1 MGCARCGDCSHR
13 WLLDDVA
20 MKLRAPLGKVLGLG
34 TAKDGTSHWWGQRVS
49 AIALLGLGLWFA
61 FSLATSTGYS
71 HAEVVAEIGRPI
83 NSILLLLLTVTTAYH
98 SYLGIQVVIEDYVHA
113 SGVKVLALILSRFA
127 HVLLVTAAV
136 FAILKIG
143 LST

>member
-1 MGCARCGDCSHR
+1 
-13 WLLDDVA
+13 

-127 HVLLVTAAV
+127 HVLLATAAV